1 MLKRINHELKT
12 IIKEPID
19 NIEYITEHEHDDFDN
34 IWYFYLY
41 GPVDTVYNGGK
52 FKLKIEF
59 TNEYPYDPPIV
70 TFMTKI
76 YHPNINSMGQIC
88 LDILKDQWSPILTV
102 TKILL
107 SISSLLA
114 EPNPDDPLET
124 EIANIMKT
132 DYNLYKKNVLEYIDK
147 YSEK

>member
-1 MLKRINHELKT
+1 MLKRINHELKA

-19 NIEYITEHEHDDFDN
+19 NIQYITEHEHDDFDN
-34 IWYFYLY
+34 IWCFYLY
-41 GPVDTVYNGGK
+41 GPENTVYYGGK

-76 YHPNINSMGQIC
+76 YHPNINAMGQIC

-114 EPNPDDPLET
+114 EPNPDDPLES
-124 EIANIMKT
+124 EIANIMKN
-132 DYNLYKKNVLEYIDK
+132 DYNLYKKNVKEYINK

>member
-1 MLKRINHELKT
+1 MLKRINFELNT

-19 NIEYITEHEHDDFDN
+19 NIEYIDCDDSNDS

-41 GPVDTVYNGGK
+41 GPKDSIYNKGK

-59 TNEYPYDPPIV
+59 TTEYPEDPPIIV
-70 TFMTKI
+70 FLTKI
-76 YHPNINSMGQIC
+76 YHPNINTSGQIC
-88 LDILKDQWSPILTV
+88 LDILKDQWSPILTISKV
-102 TKILL
+102 LL
-107 SISSLLA
+107 SICSLLS

-124 EIANIMKT
+124 EIAHEMKT
-132 DYNLYKKNVLEYIDK
+132 NYNLFKKRVLEYINK